1 MAKGSRQLVKL
12 QGRMLVWVDAEG
24 DDLLKVLVDSGD
36 ISNVVGC
43 LQTVP
48 QSLCRVRRSMI
59 LLNGRGEVQHN
70 AALSHV
76 LHLLPGS

>member
-1 MAKGSRQLVKL
+1 
-12 QGRMLVWVDAEG
+12 MLVWVDAEG

-36 ISNVVGC
+36 VSNVVGC
-43 LQTVP
+43 LQTIP
-48 QSLCRVRRSMI
+48 QSLCRVRRSII

-76 LHLLPGS
+76 LHLLPHNDQRWLG